1 MFAMLKQ
8 MIQSG
13 IFLDK
18 VFLISVLA
26 AGQVA

>member
-13 IFLDK
+13 IFLGK
-18 VFLISVLA
+18 VFLIPVLV